1 MEIDLEEEQKIEAY
15 EETLK
20 IDIENINKI
29 ENIHKY
35 HRTPWIIMY
44 EVIQPDFFEGTDIF

>member
-1 MEIDLEEEQKIEAY
+1 MEIDLEEERKIEAY